1 MGLVLESRIKFLTF
15 LFKNGNMSTLGLVP
29 NASPYTPKRE
39 PQKRWRSRL
48 IRVARRN
55 MGCYRYLVW
64 FLLLCIILEG
74 LANGVVAAGL
84 ACNWGTRST
93 HPLPPTI
100 VVKLLKDNGFSKVK
114 LFEAD
119 PGALKALGNSGI
131 QVMVGIPNEFLASL
145 ASSVGVAENWVTKNV
160 STFISKHGAD
170 IR

>member
-1 MGLVLESRIKFLTF
+1 MLVHIHLRWMRGQMK
-15 LFKNGNMSTLGLVP
+15 
-29 NASPYTPKRE
+29 TPKKVE
-39 PQKRWRSRL
+39 
-48 IRVARRN
+48 IEIFRVAGRN
-55 MGCYRYLVW
+55 MGCYRYLAW

-74 LANGVVAAGL
+74 LANGVVAAAGL

-119 PGALKALGNSGI
+119 PGALKALGDSGI
-131 QVMVGIPNEFLASL
+131 QVMLGIPNEFLASL
-145 ASSVGVAENWVTKNV
+145 ASSVGVAENWVAKNV